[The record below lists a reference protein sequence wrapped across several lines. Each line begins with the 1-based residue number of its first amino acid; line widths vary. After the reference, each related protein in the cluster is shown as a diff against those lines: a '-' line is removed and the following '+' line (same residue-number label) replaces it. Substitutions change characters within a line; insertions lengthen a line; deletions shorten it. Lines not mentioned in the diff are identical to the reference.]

1 MHITEPQHDNIN
13 YKQLFERELHEKD
26 RLKDYVERLEG
37 QMITM
42 LSNGKVPMIN
52 CHSNAST
59 KDSNISA
66 IFDQVKSTVS
76 KTPDEENIESDSNLQ
91 ETTSEINLNGAF
103 LTKIV
108 HHKNSL

>member
-26 RLKDYVERLEG
+26 RLKDYVE
-37 QMITM
+37 
-42 LSNGKVPMIN
+42 MIN

-59 KDSNISA
+59 KDSDISA